1 MTRTTFEDI
10 AAAEGWTPTTQV
22 NVLLDYIENQHSPE
36 AFRDYLEGR
45 RNEQD
50 DLSASDDP
58 ADDFMWA
65 VADILQHPALA
76 LDTGFQEYCSNAHGL
91 LTAEHAAESWWMRQ
105 FP

>member
-10 AAAEGWTPTTQV
+10 AATEGWTPTTQV
-22 NVLLDYIENQHSPE
+22 DVLLGYVENQQSPDV
-36 AFRDYLEGR
+36 FLDYLEGR
-45 RNEQD
+45 RADRDE
-50 DLSASDDP
+50 LIATDDP

-76 LDTGFQEYCSNAHGL
+76 LNVGFQEYCGNAHGI

>member
-10 AAAEGWTPTTQV
+10 ATAEGWTPTTQV
-22 NVLLDYIENQHSPE
+22 DVLLEYVENQQSPD
-36 AFRDYLEGR
+36 AFFDYLEGHR
-45 RNEQD
+45 ADRDERI
-50 DLSASDDP
+50 STDDP
-58 ADDFMWA
+58 VDAFMWA

-76 LDTGFQEYCSNAHGL
+76 LNAGFQEYCGNAQGL